1 MIHNF
6 SERRKEVGKVPQP
19 IDRTGTGLEPT
30 DSDHSQCFFPGE
42 LSTGKTVQWVSPNK
56 SVLGLSET
64 ELTGF
69 LGSLLL
75 FYILHV
81 TCSVFEKV
89 FIHVNSASLLTK
101 HTECSDV
108 HSTLARQV
116 QAVGWNSVM
125 ATRSVSCSLELVL
138 FLIYT
143 SQYK

>member
-1 MIHNF
+1 MVRFHRPLT
-6 SERRKEVGKVPQP
+6 ELGL
-19 IDRTGTGLEPT
+19 GLEPT
-30 DSDHSQCFFPGE
+30 DSDHRQCCFPGE
-42 LSTGKTVQWVSPNK
+42 LSTGKTVQWVSLIK

-64 ELTGF
+64 ELMGF

-75 FYILHV
+75 FYILRA

-89 FIHVNSASLLTK
+89 FLHLNSASLLTK
-101 HTECSDV
+101 HTECSGV